1 MVYSKV
7 FSIGCNV
14 SKKPASF
21 IANTKT
27 LEAVYIDKNID
38 LVNGCRNGN
47 RKAQFE
53 LYKLY
58 EKAMYSAA
66 LRIVNHEAEA
76 EDVLQEAFLD
86 AFTRIGDFRGDTTF
100 GLWLKQIIINKSINC
115 LRKRRAE
122 FVSIDGMEIAEQKT
136 DDHQELEWKVEEVKA
151 AVRRLPDG
159 YRVVLTLY
167 LFEGYDHEEIS
178 HILKISE
185 VTSRSQLMRA
195 KMKLKNMLEKTG
207 GRDEHR
213 N

>member
-1 MVYSKV
+1 M
-7 FSIGCNV
+7 
-14 SKKPASF
+14 
-21 IANTKT
+21 
-27 LEAVYIDKNID
+27 EAVYIDKNID
-38 LVNGCRNGN
+38 LVNGCRNGS

-58 EKAMYSAA
+58 EKAMYNAA

-76 EDVLQEAFLD
+76 EDVLQDAFLD

-100 GLWLKQIIINKSINC
+100 GLWLKQIVINKSINC
-115 LRKRRAE
+115 LRKRKAE
-122 FVSIDGMEIAEQKT
+122 FVSIDGMDVADVN
-136 DDHQELEWKVEEVKA
+136 DDNQEDVQWRVEEVKA

-195 KMKLKNMLEKTG
+195 KTKLKNILEKTG
-207 GRDEHR
+207 ARDEY
-213 N
+213 

>member
-1 MVYSKV
+1 VIFK
-7 FSIGCNV
+7 FFPFICNI
-14 SKKPASF
+14 SKKLTSLIP
-21 IANTKT
+21 NTKT
-27 LEAVYIDKNID
+27 LEIVYVDKNID
-38 LVNGCRNGN
+38 LVNDCRKGN

-76 EDVLQEAFLD
+76 EDVLQEAFLE
-86 AFTRIGDFRGDTTF
+86 AFTRIADFRGDTTF
-100 GLWLKQIIINKSINC
+100 GLWLKQIIINKAINC
-115 LRKRRAE
+115 LRKRKVDL
-122 FVSIDGMEIAEQKT
+122 VSMDGVELAAEQT
-136 DDHQELEWKVEEVKA
+136 DDYEDLQWKVEEIKSAVK
-151 AVRRLPDG
+151 RLPDG
-159 YRVVLTLY
+159 YRIVLTLY

-195 KMKLKNMLEKTG
+195 KMKLKNILEKKGT
-207 GRDEHR
+207 RDEYK